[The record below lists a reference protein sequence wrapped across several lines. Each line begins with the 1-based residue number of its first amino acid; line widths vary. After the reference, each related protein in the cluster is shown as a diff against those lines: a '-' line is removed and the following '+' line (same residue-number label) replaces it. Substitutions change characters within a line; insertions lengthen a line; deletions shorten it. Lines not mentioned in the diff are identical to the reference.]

1 MEEVLT
7 EKALLTAQQVADFL
21 NCDVRTVYRNKEE
34 IGYITIF
41 GKRIRFR
48 KSDVEDYLQRSLIKK
63 SNEI

>member
-7 EKALLTAQQVADFL
+7 EEALLTAQQVATLL

-41 GKRIRFR
+41 GKRIRFKKR
-48 KSDVEDYLQRSLIKK
+48 DVEDYLQSSLTK
-63 SNEI
+63 STLKT